1 MNPQPSEKLK
11 FRNEMVFCDICNA
24 ELRRKELA
32 KHKRL
37 VHHIGVPLI
46 LNTRSGAKSSARR
59 ACSGCN
65 AQNMEAW
72 LFPKSTRGPVYLCAT
87 CKVHYIKHSFSHD
100 VLEKKR
106 VAALKATLR
115 ELKVK
120 RRNQPQD
127 SVSLELRKAIVEV
140 EIAIKTPTPKRT
152 WSPVLP
158 GSFGSGKRR

>member
-1 MNPQPSEKLK
+1 MNPQTAEKPK
-11 FRNEMVFCDICNA
+11 FRNEMVSCDICKV

-37 VHHIGVPLI
+37 VHHVGVPLI

-65 AQNMEAW
+65 AQNMETW
-72 LFPKSTRGPVYLCAT
+72 LFPKSSRGPVYLCAT
-87 CKVHYIKHSFSHD
+87 CKAHYIKYSFSHEA
-100 VLEKKR
+100 LEKKR

-115 ELKVK
+115 ELREK
-120 RRNQPQD
+120 RRNQPPD
-127 SVSLELRKAIVEV
+127 SVNLELRKAIVDV